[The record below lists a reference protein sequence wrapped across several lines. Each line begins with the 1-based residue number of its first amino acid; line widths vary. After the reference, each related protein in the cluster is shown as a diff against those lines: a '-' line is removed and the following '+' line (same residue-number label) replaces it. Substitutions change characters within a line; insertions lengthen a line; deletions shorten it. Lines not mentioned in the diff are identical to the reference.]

1 MDPKCGFDVK
11 PESSGAGTTS
21 LWTWLR
27 RGGRAT
33 PLKQKSSAGKFQQSR
48 KLKVGMGGV
57 KNYLELFLPPL
68 EERALFQRAVCA
80 ALILALASALIS
92 RRLGWS
98 WLTGASN
105 ELASMD

>member
-48 KLKVGMGGV
+48 KLKVGMGGG
-57 KNYLELFLPPL
+57 KELLGALFTALGGACFIPTRGLRGADFGLGFGTHLAPLGLELADGGV
-68 EERALFQRAVCA
+68 E
-80 ALILALASALIS
+80 
-92 RRLGWS
+92 
-98 WLTGASN
+98 
-105 ELASMD
+105 